1 MMTSVCNVSLDSCFQ
16 KSRCALLLFMRGLQG
31 LHESSNSL
39 RACSSYRAHWR
50 HDTLQV
56 VNVVAPT
63 LMEDSYLFQQEGL
76 LCSSFSRLRHLT
88 LMIDPRRCYLDKPSP
103 GQLNASLAGI
113 GHHSQLESLY
123 IGIESGFECS
133 SSGSDWFDP
142 EDSANVCLSHMQI
155 LKSVHLDSFWP
166 ALLELPPGASLHATF
181 KSAPGQKHPG
191 LWAGKATDA
200 QNPQLPPR
208 SVHFLPGPGVGPE
221 HAVTAKELWPLK
233 IKRNLELIRVRA
245 GTLRLHLSEF
255 PGLMQAER
263 VLITARDCQLQFP
276 GKQVAYKHLMLRNCK
291 RLHAFATNA
300 AAFAA
305 RCECLTITWKHPM
318 DPKRWFA
325 ANAVAR
331 TRMLAAGKKVYTTR
345 CGTLWQPEGKKEPW
359 SLYRGTAI
367 MGVRYGSMESAGEQG
382 RAVRCC
388 CHACLACLHRDGIA
402 DFPEAIAEE
411 DALFEA

>member
-1 MMTSVCNVSLDSCFQ
+1 MMTSVCNVNSDSCFQ
-16 KSRCALLLFMRGLQG
+16 KSRCALLLYLRGLQG

-133 SSGSDWFDP
+133 SSGSGWFDP
-142 EDSANVCLSHMQI
+142 EDSANVCLSHMQH

-166 ALLELPPGASLHATF
+166 ALLELPPGASLHATL

-191 LWAGKATDA
+191 LWAGKASDV
-200 QNPQLPPR
+200 QNPQLPLK
-208 SVHFLPGPGVGPE
+208 SMHFLPGPVLGPE
-221 HAVTAKELWPLK
+221 HAITAKELWPLK
-233 IKRNLELIRVRA
+233 VKRRLELIRVRA
-245 GTLRLHLSEF
+245 GTLHLDLSEY
-255 PGLMQAER
+255 PGLIQAER
-263 VLITARDCQLQFP
+263 VLITASKCNLEFP
-276 GKQVAYKHLMLRNCK
+276 GNQVAYKHLQLGFSK
-291 RLHAFATNA
+291 RLQLYSTHP

-305 RCECLTITWKHPM
+305 RCGSVTIICNHLM
-318 DPKRWFA
+318 DPKRWSA
-325 ANAVAR
+325 ALLHNV
-331 TRMLAAGKKVYTTR
+331 MLAAGKKAHTTC
-345 CGTLWQPEGKKEPW
+345 CGTLWQPEGKEDSW
-359 SLYRGTAI
+359 SFYRREASL
-367 MGVRYGSMESAGEQG
+367 GVRYGSMEPGTWAH
-382 RAVRCC
+382 AVRCC
-388 CHACLACLHRDGIA
+388 CHACLACLHRDGTA
-402 DFPEAIAEE
+402 AFPEAVAEE
-411 DALFEA
+411 NVLFGV